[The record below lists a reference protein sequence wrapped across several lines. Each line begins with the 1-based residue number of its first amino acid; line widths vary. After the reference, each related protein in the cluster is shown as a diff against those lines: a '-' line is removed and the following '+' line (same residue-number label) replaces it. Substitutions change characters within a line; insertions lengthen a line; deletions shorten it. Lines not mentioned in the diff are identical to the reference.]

1 MALGFSLTHPAILT
15 ICMDLYFRTR
25 KLRLR
30 DNTCIP
36 IPWNRGSPG
45 QMTGEQGWNPP
56 LRAYHVALPPALP
69 PQGFPGGSD
78 SKESACSVGD
88 PGLIPGLG
96 RSPGKGSGNPL
107 QYSCLEYPHAQ
118 RNLAG
123 YSPWGCKESDMTHES
138 THRQALPTNC
148 LSIRRDSGN
157 TFCFGH
163 CCSFAKVKSPLP
175 F

>member
-78 SKESACSVGD
+78 SKDSACNMG
-88 PGLIPGLG
+88 GLGTIPGLG
-96 RSPGKGSGNPL
+96 RSPRGGHGNPL
-107 QYSCLEYPHAQ
+107 QYSCLENPMDRRAWWATLHGVSKDVEVE
-118 RNLAG
+118 NGKSEFSLVDWCFSG
-123 YSPWGCKESDMTHES
+123 
-138 THRQALPTNC
+138 LPT
-148 LSIRRDSGN
+148 
-157 TFCFGH
+157 H
-163 CCSFAKVKSPLP
+163 
-175 F
+175 